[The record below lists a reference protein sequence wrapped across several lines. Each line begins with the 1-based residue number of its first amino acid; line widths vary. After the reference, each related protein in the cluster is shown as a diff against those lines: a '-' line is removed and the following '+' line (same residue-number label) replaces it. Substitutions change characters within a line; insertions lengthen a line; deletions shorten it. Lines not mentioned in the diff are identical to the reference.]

1 MTAMPHPGARA
12 SFSGKATMPS
22 SQSSLG
28 TSPSGGPLAERVR
41 QRLDLAG
48 QAYDRRASAA
58 LPRGRRR
65 RPNAPSVGDA
75 LPDHH
80 LHARERACLR
90 AVFHELGAAH
100 RQYRASTGQTVTP
113 ALRAATSAFK
123 QEPSLLSLVP
133 VVAFLDELGILA
145 W

>member
-1 MTAMPHPGARA
+1 LTD
-12 SFSGKATMPS
+12 
-22 SQSSLG
+22 
-28 TSPSGGPLAERVR
+28 RVR

-48 QAYDRRASAA
+48 AAYDRRASAS

-65 RPNAPSVGDA
+65 KGPAIVELGTS
-75 LPDHH
+75 PDHP

-100 RQYRASTGQTVTP
+100 RRYRADTGQTVTP
-113 ALRAATSAFK
+113 ALRAATTAFK

-133 VVAFLDELGILA
+133 VVAFLDDLGILA